1 MQLQTNKQT
10 DRRTERRR
18 EGARGRGKA
27 SGKRMPF
34 AYPDT
39 SYRASPSFFSM
50 SPCSRPFSSALRVYS
65 SFGCLPLSLSPLLSV
80 SVCRLVWLDI
90 FPLISVAIQLNLA
103 CLIYLINFFSPS
115 TLPQSFF
122 FSLSI
127 SFYFTLF
134 MFFFLFPPPLSP
146 FPSPSALKKCPPQR
160 GRNRFGIFI
169 LAVLDASQRLSLQ
182 FSLCISG

>member
-1 MQLQTNKQT
+1 MQLQTNKQST
-10 DRRTERRR
+10 GER
-18 EGARGRGKA
+18 EGERGREGGRESQLKTNAFCISWHILAGISIVLLHVAMQSAIFVCTSRLQFIWLSA
-27 SGKRMPF
+27 SL
-34 AYPDT
+34 A
-39 SYRASPSFFSM
+39 
-50 SPCSRPFSSALRVYS
+50 
-65 SFGCLPLSLSPLLSV
+65 LLSR
-80 SVCRLVWLDI
+80 CLFQLACLDI

-134 MFFFLFPPPLSP
+134 MFFFLFSPPLSS
-146 FPSPSALKKCPPQR
+146 FPSPSALKNCPPQR

-169 LAVLDASQRLSLQ
+169 
-182 FSLCISG
+182 